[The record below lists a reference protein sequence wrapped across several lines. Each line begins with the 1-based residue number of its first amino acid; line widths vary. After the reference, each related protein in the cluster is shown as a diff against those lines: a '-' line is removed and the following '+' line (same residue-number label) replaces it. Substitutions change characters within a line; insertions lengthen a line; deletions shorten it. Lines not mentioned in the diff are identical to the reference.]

1 MSELMQTASP
11 ERTAE
16 RVLREGAKLFR
27 EQGYAAATTRELAR
41 RLGINKASLYYHV
54 AKKEDLLHQICVVA
68 MAQIYEAVSAAVE
81 SESDPA
87 ERVRALIGAHLHS
100 TLSELD
106 MHATMML
113 EMKYLTG
120 QRREEVMDARNRFEG
135 LVGSTVAAA
144 QRAGV
149 IRHDMPASYLR
160 ILLLNLLNWPLTW
173 YVPGAGMTPEKLN
186 GYTYELYMNG
196 AHPRVPEAQRARGS
210 AANPVGEESL
220 ADMVSGH
227 TERRATSP

>member
-1 MSELMQTASP
+1 MQSTTSQ

-16 RVLREGAKLFR
+16 RVFLEAARLFR

-54 AKKEDLLHQICVVA
+54 AKKEDLLYQICMVA
-68 MAQIYEAVSAAVE
+68 MARIHEAVAAAIE
-81 SESDPA
+81 SETEPA
-87 ERVRALIGAHLHS
+87 ERVRALIRAHLQS
-100 TLSELD
+100 TLTDLD

-120 QRREEVMDARNRFEG
+120 RQREEVMEARDRFEG

-144 QRAGV
+144 RRAGA

-173 YVPGAGMTPEKLN
+173 YVPGAGMTPEKLSS
-186 GYTYELYMNG
+186 YTYELYMNG
-196 AHPRVPEAQRARGS
+196 ASTRAGDR
-210 AANPVGEESL
+210 
-220 ADMVSGH
+220 
-227 TERRATSP
+227 

>member
-1 MSELMQTASP
+1 MQSTTSQ

-16 RVLREGAKLFR
+16 RVLSEAARLFR

-54 AKKEDLLHQICVVA
+54 AKKEDLLYQICMVA
-68 MAQIYEAVSAAVE
+68 MARIYEAVAAAVE
-81 SESDPA
+81 SETEPA
-87 ERVRALIGAHLHS
+87 ERVRALISAHLQS
-100 TLSELD
+100 TLTDLD

-120 QRREEVMDARNRFEG
+120 RQREEVMEARDRFEG

-144 QRAGV
+144 QRAGA

-173 YVPGAGMTPEKLN
+173 YVPGTGMTPEKLS
-186 GYTYELYMNG
+186 GHTYELYMNG
-196 AHPRVPEAQRARGS
+196 ASPRAGD
-210 AANPVGEESL
+210 G
-220 ADMVSGH
+220 
-227 TERRATSP
+227 

>member
-1 MSELMQTASP
+1 MANTVQSTVPASG
-11 ERTAE
+11 ERTTSE
-16 RVLREGAKLFR
+16 RVLEEAARLFR
-27 EQGYAAATTRELAR
+27 EQGYAAATTRELAS

-54 AKKEDLLHQICVVA
+54 AKKEDLLHQICMVA
-68 MAQIYEAVSAAVE
+68 MARHYEAVAAAVE
-81 SESDPA
+81 SEADPVG
-87 ERVRALIGAHLHS
+87 RVRALIVAHLQS
-100 TLSELD
+100 TLTDLD

-120 QRREEVMDARNRFEG
+120 RRREEVVEARDRFEG

-144 QRAGV
+144 QRAGA

-173 YVPGAGMTPEKLN
+173 YVPGAGMTPEKLS

-196 AHPRVPEAQRARGS
+196 AAPRDG
-210 AANPVGEESL
+210 G
-220 ADMVSGH
+220 
-227 TERRATSP
+227 

>member
-1 MSELMQTASP
+1 MADTVQSTVPASG

-16 RVLREGAKLFR
+16 RVLSEAARLFR

-54 AKKEDLLHQICVVA
+54 AKKEDLLYQICMVSMARIYAAVA
-68 MAQIYEAVSAAVE
+68 AAVE
-81 SESDPA
+81 GEADPA
-87 ERVRALIGAHLHS
+87 GRVRALIAAHLQS
-100 TLSELD
+100 TLTELD

-120 QRREEVMDARNRFEG
+120 RQREEVMEARDRYEG

-144 QRAGV
+144 QRAGAV
-149 IRHDMPASYLR
+149 RHDMPASYLR

-173 YVPGAGMTPEKLN
+173 YVPGAGMTPEKLS
-186 GYTYELYMNG
+186 GYTCELYMNG
-196 AHPRVPEAQRARGS
+196 AAPRDSEK
-210 AANPVGEESL
+210 
-220 ADMVSGH
+220 
-227 TERRATSP
+227 